1 LRTHRAHR
9 HHIVQINP
17 TPEGLVFEKVPDL
30 WGECRKLRWKLY
42 RLGNTP
48 GIVADQFL
56 GGLWLWHLVVALDN
70 LLQGD
75 DVMPFIAEGLVVWI
89 IGSEREQHGLKG
101 HHLERSYFVGQTLFS
116 YHSGR
121 KHGQADIQLLAFR
134 ATHDFNNPSWY
145 FPVFTRS

>member
-1 LRTHRAHR
+1 MEKPKGCGSLAKARTCPHSPGSERTR
-9 HHIVQINP
+9 
-17 TPEGLVFEKVPDL
+17 LVFEKVPDL
-30 WGECRKLRWKLY
+30 WGECRKLRWQLY
-42 RLGNTP
+42 RLGDTP

-116 YHSGR
+116 YQSG
-121 KHGQADIQLLAFR
+121 
-134 ATHDFNNPSWY
+134 
-145 FPVFTRS
+145 